1 MFGKTDE
8 RIVKKV
14 KEYLS
19 KHPEGVKLWKIYEDV
34 EKELREMGISPS
46 MARPKNIS
54 EKEWPRYWYQLQINR
69 ALSQIQAKA
78 EYRDGEY
85 FYFL

>member
-1 MFGKTDE
+1 MGEVDE

-14 KEYLS
+14 KAYLS

-34 EKELREMGISPS
+34 EKELKQMGITPS
-46 MARPKNIS
+46 VERPKNIPR
-54 EKEWPRYWYQLQINR
+54 EEWPRFWYQLQISR
-69 ALSQIQAKA
+69 ALRAIGSKA

-85 FYFL
+85 FYSL